1 MRKNGVNT
9 CEIVETGA
17 KKQQGSERTDMA
29 ASRNGVNPV
38 CFSFTKGER
47 LAIMKEIQE
56 EGGFA
61 MYMTR
66 QRRDLLS
73 FFSAHSDENFS
84 AADIAEELNRTARF
98 PISIS
103 AVYRNILLLEK
114 EGYLTRSAGDKPRES
129 KYRYFCANQLHLICE
144 KCGNT
149 RHLDK
154 AAADRLIRSAGE
166 EDGFSI
172 DISKTTICGLC
183 RNCKEES

>member
-1 MRKNGVNT
+1 MR
-9 CEIVETGA
+9 IR
-17 KKQQGSERTDMA
+17 KK
-29 ASRNGVNPV
+29 
-38 CFSFTKGER
+38 
-47 LAIMKEIQE
+47 
-56 EGGFA
+56 EGGSA

-73 FFSAHSDENFS
+73 FFSAHPDENFS
-84 AADIAEELNRTARF
+84 ASDIAEELNRTARF

-114 EGYLTRSAGDKPRES
+114 EGYLVRSAGDKPRES

-154 AAADRLIRSAGE
+154 AAAESLIRSAGE

-172 DISKTTICGLC
+172 DVSKTTICGVC
-183 RNCKEES
+183 QNCKEES

>member
-1 MRKNGVNT
+1 
-9 CEIVETGA
+9 
-17 KKQQGSERTDMA
+17 
-29 ASRNGVNPV
+29 
-38 CFSFTKGER
+38 
-47 LAIMKEIQE
+47 MKEMQE

-154 AAADRLIRSAGE
+154 AAADCLIRSAGE

>member
-1 MRKNGVNT
+1 MRRIGGINPERPRGIGTERFFFFGDRNSVFCFPFTNRGGLSYNGDN
-9 CEIVETGA
+9 
-17 KKQQGSERTDMA
+17 K
-29 ASRNGVNPV
+29 
-38 CFSFTKGER
+38 
-47 LAIMKEIQE
+47 
-56 EGGFA
+56 EGGSA

-73 FFSAHSDENFS
+73 FFSAHPDENFS
-84 AADIAEELNRTARF
+84 ASDIAEELNRTAKF

-114 EGYLTRSAGDKPRES
+114 EGYLVRSAGDKPRES

-154 AAADRLIRSAGE
+154 AAADSLIRSAGE

-172 DISKTTICGLC
+172 DVSKTTICGLC
-183 RNCKEES
+183 QNCKEES